1 MKKKLG
7 VILIFLLLFTGLFL
21 VGCGAQK
28 GETEQDNGINITEEE
43 VGQSVLENTGEEGI
57 ETEPTTSDE
66 PATAQKTD
74 IQKSDTQNPDTK
86 NPEAKK
92 ENNKGFSCTFS
103 ITCKT
108 VLDNLDSLDPA
119 KQEIVP
125 KDGVIYAPKKV
136 EFNNGENTFDLLLRE
151 AQKNKIHMEY
161 TKVPAYK
168 SSYIEGINNLYEFDC
183 GPLSGWTYRVNGEVL
198 GYGSSNYTL
207 EDGDV
212 IEWVYTCDQGRD
224 IEN

>member
-7 VILIFLLLFTGLFL
+7 FILIFLLLITGISLT
-21 VGCGAQK
+21 GCGGQQ
-28 GETEQDNGINITEEE
+28 GETEQDNGITITEEE
-43 VGQSVLENTGEEGI
+43 VGQSVPENTVEEGI

-66 PATAQKTD
+66 PETIQKTD
-74 IQKSDTQNPDTK
+74 IQKSDAKNPDTK
-86 NPEAKK
+86 KPEVKK
-92 ENNKGFSCTFS
+92 ENNKVFSCTFS

-119 KQEIVP
+119 KHEIVP
-125 KDGVIYAPKKV
+125 KDGVIYAPKEV
-136 EFNNGENTFDLLLRE
+136 EFTAGENAFDLLLRE

-207 EDGDV
+207 ENGDV